1 MTKTNGT
8 RDVAIVGIGATP
20 YYKRGGSA
28 PQTIT
33 ELAGKA
39 ILAACED
46 AGLSVKD
53 IDGFAYYSGA
63 GAGYG
68 QAMDTAEF
76 METLGIPEVTFSA
89 TLTSGG
95 GGAAGSIGL
104 ARAAIVAGD
113 ASVVVTVMA
122 LQQEKQRLGSV
133 FAAVPSSPLN
143 SFLQPS
149 GLSGPGHLM
158 SVLARRHMHLYG
170 TRREAFAE
178 IAMSSRANA
187 LNRPKAMMKT
197 PMTKDDYF
205 AARMIAEPLCL
216 YDFCLETEG
225 AVAVITTGIDRARD
239 LKQKPVPVVAAAH
252 GGVKDWGRAFGWMG
266 MPDEYFASSGHKPI
280 ADRLY
285 RQADITPADIDVAL
299 LYDHFT
305 PMVLMQ
311 LEDYGFCAKGEG
323 GAFVESGAIRYEG
336 GSIPVNTHGGQ
347 LSEAYIIGM
356 THIKEAVEQMR
367 GTAINQVKDA
377 EFALATGGPAAIPVS
392 GLILGRDS

>member
-1 MTKTNGT
+1 MSTGV
-8 RDVAIVGIGATP
+8 RDVAIVGVGATP

-28 PQTIT
+28 PQTNT

-46 AGLSVKD
+46 AGISVKE

-68 QAMDTAEF
+68 ESMDTATF

-89 TLTSGG
+89 SLTSGG

-113 ASVVVTVMA
+113 ATTVVTVMS

-133 FAAVPSSPLN
+133 FAAVAPSPLN

-158 SVLARRHMHLYG
+158 SVLARRHMHEYG
-170 TRREAFAE
+170 TTRDAFAE

-187 LNRPKAMMKT
+187 MNRPKALMKK

-216 YDFCLETEG
+216 FDFCLETEG
-225 AVAVITTGIDRARD
+225 AVAVITTSTERARD
-239 LKQKPVPVVAAAH
+239 LRQKVVPVVACQH
-252 GGVKDWGRAFGWMG
+252 GGTREWGRAFGWFG
-266 MPDEYFASSGHKPI
+266 MPDREFASSGHESVAK
-280 ADRLY
+280 RLY
-285 RQADITPADIDVAL
+285 AQAGLRASDIDVAL
-299 LYDHFT
+299 IYDHFT
-305 PMVLMQ
+305 PMVVMQ
-311 LEDYGFCAKGEG
+311 LEDYGFCEKGEG
-323 GAFVESGAIRYEG
+323 GPFVESGAIRYG
-336 GSIPVNTHGGQ
+336 TGSIPVNTHGGQ

-356 THIKEAVEQMR
+356 THIVEAVEQMR
-367 GTAINQVKDA
+367 GTAINQVEGA
-377 EFALATGGPAAIPVS
+377 EYALATGGPAALPVS
-392 GLILGRDS
+392 GLILGKDS